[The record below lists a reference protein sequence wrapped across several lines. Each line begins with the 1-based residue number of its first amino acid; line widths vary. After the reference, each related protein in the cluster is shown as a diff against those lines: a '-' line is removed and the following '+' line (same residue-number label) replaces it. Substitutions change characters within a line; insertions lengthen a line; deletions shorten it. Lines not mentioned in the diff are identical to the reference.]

1 MINLSELLIYAIAA
15 FVMLT
20 TLHDGIMGG
29 NLQKSLVILRR
40 IRPLMIIQN
49 TVVLVFVVTVS
60 VMLNSIP
67 VLGWGWWQ
75 LLDSST
81 EAGGQNAIMAS
92 TSIPIVGTIF
102 LVVLFFAMPRLA
114 EYEEELFRK
123 GTTNWKNGVKRSI
136 LFGLVHCF
144 MGVSIGVGLALS
156 ICGLWFT
163 HQYFKGGVKRS
174 TSYHAAW
181 NLAIVSLVIITV
193 IID

>member
-1 MINLSELLIYAIAA
+1 M
-15 FVMLT
+15 FT
-20 TLHDGIMGG
+20 TLHDGIWGG
-29 NLQKSLVILRR
+29 NLQKSLAILRR
-40 IRPLMIIQN
+40 IRPWMIIQN
-49 TVVLVFVVTVS
+49 TLVLVFVVMVS
-60 VMLNSIP
+60 MLLNSLP

-92 TSIPIVGTIF
+92 TSLPIVGPIF

-114 EYEEELFRK
+114 EYEEELFRE
-123 GTTNWKNGVKRSI
+123 GTANWKSGVKRSI
-136 LFGLVHCF
+136 VFGLVHCI

-163 HQYFKGGVKRS
+163 HQYFKGGVIRS

-181 NLAIVSLVIITV
+181 NLAIVSLVIITLLTV
-193 IID
+193 